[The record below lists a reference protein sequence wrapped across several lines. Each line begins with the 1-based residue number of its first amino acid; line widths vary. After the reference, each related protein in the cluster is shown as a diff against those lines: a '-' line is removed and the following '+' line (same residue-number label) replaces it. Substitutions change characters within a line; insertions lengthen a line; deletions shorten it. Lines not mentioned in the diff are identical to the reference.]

1 MRNFLSLSILF
12 LSTSFAF
19 SQVESDS
26 TTLKKAKINR
36 WSVDVSFG
44 NSHGNRPYNDGYFST
59 ENDKFLGEF
68 NLNSVNLGTRFFLN
82 KYVTFKSDL
91 AFDRFIPTNKKSKDF
106 NVAQFRLSIQTM
118 FNLNSV
124 FGIKESSKFKILP
137 HIGFNISTLKTIK
150 SSQNQTIGSP
160 DNMLGFVYGLSPM
173 YNFSKKAAIFIDLE
187 IINNFRQHHTWDGNV
202 SNESNNLTGVMS
214 NMSIGISYK
223 LGNPIVVVS
232 DDELKKLEA
241 EKVKELE
248 KRVGDIETL
257 MNDTDKD
264 GVADYL
270 DSENNSV
277 AGVAVDSRGVMV
289 DINRN
294 GVPDELERY
303 FEAKYGTTDNDKISI
318 EKNKTPQQLTG
329 FDSKEMS
336 KLDFLE
342 KSINDGY
349 ISVFFE
355 VNSTKPNTLSL
366 DGVNFILT
374 YLNSNLK
381 AKVDIIGYADNAGNK
396 SKNEKLALARA
407 NSVKKILVNSGID
420 ETRLNVISGGE
431 AQINNSSSQD
441 TRSLVRK
448 VIFKLK

>member
-26 TTLKKAKINR
+26 ASIKKTKIDR
-36 WSVDVSFG
+36 WSIDVSFG
-44 NSHGNRPYNDGYFST
+44 NSHGNRPYNEGYFST

-68 NLNSVNLGTRFFLN
+68 NLNSVNLGARYFLN

-91 AFDRFIPTNKKSKDF
+91 AFDRFIPTNKKSLDF

-118 FNLNSV
+118 FNVNSV

-160 DNMLGFVYGLSPM
+160 DNMLGIIYGLSPM
-173 YNFSKKAAIFIDLE
+173 YNFSKKAAVFIDLE
-187 IINNFRQHHTWDGNV
+187 LINNFRQHHTWDGNV

-232 DDELKKLEA
+232 DDELKKLEEA
-241 EKVKELE
+241 KVKELE

-303 FEAKYGTTDNDKISI
+303 FESKYGTTDNDKISI
-318 EKNKTPQQLTG
+318 EKNKTSQLTG

>member
-1 MRNFLSLSILF
+1 MKKILPLSILF
-12 LSTSFAF
+12 LSTSFTF
-19 SQVESDS
+19 SQAINDS
-26 TTLKKAKINR
+26 SSIKKPKINR
-36 WSVDVSFG
+36 WSIDVSFG
-44 NSHGNRPYNDGYFST
+44 NSNGIKPYNDGYFST
-59 ENDKFLGEF
+59 ENQKFLGEL
-68 NLNSVNLGTRFFLN
+68 NLNSINLGARYYLN
-82 KYVTFKSDL
+82 KYVSLKSDL
-91 AFDRFIPTNKKSKDF
+91 AFDRFIPTDKKSKIFD
-106 NVAQFRLSIQTM
+106 VAQFRFSIQTI
-118 FNLNSV
+118 FNANSL
-124 FGIKESSKFKILP
+124 FGIEKSAKFKIFP
-137 HIGFNISTLKTIK
+137 HIGLNIASLKTIK
-150 SSQNQTIGSP
+150 SSQNQAIGSP
-160 DNMLGFVYGLSPM
+160 DQMLGYVYGISPM
-173 YNFSKKAAIFIDLE
+173 YNLSKKAALFIDLE
-187 IINNFRQHHTWDGNV
+187 IINNFRQHNTWDGNP
-202 SNESNNLTGVMS
+202 SKESNNLNGVMS

-241 EKVKELE
+241 EKVKGLE
-248 KRVGDIETL
+248 KRVGEIETL

-303 FEAKYGTTDNDKISI
+303 FEAKYGTTDKDKISV
-318 EKNKTPQQLTG
+318 EKNKTSQLTG

-336 KLDFLE
+336 KIDFLE

-396 SKNEKLALARA
+396 SKNEKLSLARA

-420 ETRLNVISGGE
+420 EARLNVISGGE

-448 VIFKLK
+448 VIFKLR

>member
-396 SKNEKLALARA
+396 SKNEKLSLARA

-448 VIFKLK
+448 VIFKLR